1 MALGV
6 VIINPTINAN
16 AQAPGM
22 TLQQSNT
29 DKQATVTIQKNR
41 GIKSRSLYPSDLF
54 LCPKWKFGTSASNG
68 TTLKN

>member
-16 AQAPGM
+16 AQAPGI

-41 GIKSRSLYPSDLF
+41 GFKS
-54 LCPKWKFGTSASNG
+54 
-68 TTLKN
+68 